1 MESTQILSSTSVHSG
16 GLSGRGMLLQPALR
30 SALIELEAIRSHALH
45 LSTGLGD
52 TEFNRVPGSKR
63 WSAAQC
69 IEHLNLCGYEM
80 ALPAIDR
87 LIAETRERGLPP
99 RSAYENGRISEWFI
113 RSCDATSTRRF
124 KTMKR
129 FETTAFMEAGETTD
143 RFVRLQDLLIER
155 LIESDELD
163 LGSLKARNAAMVPLT
178 LGQWFRFT
186 AAHERRHLQQA
197 QNAIRGREK
206 DVER

>member
-1 MESTQILSSTSVHSG
+1 MESTQALSSTNVHSG
-16 GLSGRGMLLQPALR
+16 GLSGRDMLLQPALR
-30 SALIELEAIRSHALH
+30 SALTELEAIRSSAQH
-45 LSTGLGD
+45 LCAGLSD
-52 TEFNRVPGSKR
+52 AEFNRAPGPKR
-63 WSAAQC
+63 WSPAQC
-69 IEHLNLCGYEM
+69 IEHLNLSGYEM

-87 LIAETRERGLPP
+87 LIAETRERGLPSK
-99 RSAYENGRISEWFI
+99 SAYTNGRISEWFI

-129 FETTAFMEAGETTD
+129 FETTAFMEVGETMD

-155 LIESDELD
+155 LIEADELD
-163 LGSLKARNAAMVPLT
+163 LGSLKARNAAMVPMN

-197 QNAIRGREK
+197 RKAIEGM
-206 DVER
+206 